1 MHNDLT
7 GLAVGNSKTKM
18 LEFRIAD
25 SLAECA
31 AAIVMGMAVQFEIM
45 FTVGCGV
52 RRGGDA
58 ALPCAV
64 SGVMVNREQ
73 VLSNHLLQRLFGSYV
88 E

>member
-1 MHNDLT
+1 
-7 GLAVGNSKTKM
+7 
-18 LEFRIAD
+18 
-25 SLAECA
+25 
-31 AAIVMGMAVQFEIM
+31 MGIAVQFEIM

-73 VLSNHLLQRLFGSYV
+73 VLSNYLLQRLFGSYV